1 MILPYLLKNSDL
13 SGLLRFVTPN
23 FLKVVPLSV
32 LLKLGTRLKQNQA
45 DHAAWESLL
54 AHSTAV
60 VKTAGLNSLGP
71 SSRNFGEGVL
81 TLFFHQILQEET
93 WILDFRAAAF
103 AARSDEGISSLNWQP
118 EGYYYRFPPDFV
130 KDIRSLYCGFYLSND
145 SQFEEALQG
154 LGLILA
160 KKSLKRHFGEGDQSR
175 VEFKLKTFQST
186 FADVFETCASEK
198 IQLRPEFFVLGLM
211 LIGLYETLEGLGL
224 PLDVRGSFML
234 ALQKAQK
241 P

>member
-32 LLKLGTRLKQNQA
+32 LLKLGARLKQNQA
-45 DHAAWESLL
+45 DHVAWESLH
-54 AHSTAV
+54 AHSSASMSA
-60 VKTAGLNSLGP
+60 AGLDIPGT
-71 SSRNFGEGVL
+71 SSRNFGEVVL
-81 TLFFHQILQEET
+81 TLFFHQILTEET

-103 AARSDEGISSLNWQP
+103 SAQHAKGLSNLNWQP
-118 EGYYYRFPPDFV
+118 EAYYYQFPTDFV
-130 KDIRSLYCGFYLSND
+130 KDIRSLYCGFYLSNEKRFED
-145 SQFEEALQG
+145 SLRG
-154 LGLILA
+154 LGLFPA
-160 KKSLKRHFGEGDQSR
+160 KQSLKKHFGEGDQSQ

-186 FADVFETCASEK
+186 FADVFETCAREK

-211 LIGLYETLEGLGL
+211 LIGLYESLERVGL
-224 PLDVRGSFML
+224 PLDARSCFEQ
-234 ALQKAQK
+234 ALRKSQS